1 VRYVVLV
8 FGLLGIAGAGFLSYI
23 WGTEWLKYHEM
34 MELLATATSGSLPKN
49 DLGYG
54 IETFFLRQRM
64 LPFLLAGVVLGLF
77 GTFVCFFSRRG
88 LSCALLLFVLGA
100 GPGVFDA
107 RALVFTG
114 SFIVAALFSV
124 FVRRPRPVELDP
136 VAD

>member
-23 WGTEWLKYHEM
+23 WGRDWLKYHEI
-34 MELLATATSGSLPKN
+34 MELVATAGGGSLPRN
-49 DLGYG
+49 ELGSD
-54 IETFFLRQRM
+54 IEMFFQRQRM

-77 GTFVCFFSRRG
+77 GTFVCFFGRRG

-100 GPGVFDA
+100 GPAVFDPPV
-107 RALVFTG
+107 LIFTG
-114 SFIVAALFSV
+114 SFIVAALFAV